1 MEEDK
6 LVCSEKCPHF
16 NKINKVKER
25 EPKADEYLNYQI
37 CLSYLQ
43 MKLD

>member
-6 LVCSEKCPHF
+6 LVCAENCPHI

-25 EPKADEYLNYQI
+25 EPKADEYA
-37 CLSYLQ
+37 
-43 MKLD
+43 